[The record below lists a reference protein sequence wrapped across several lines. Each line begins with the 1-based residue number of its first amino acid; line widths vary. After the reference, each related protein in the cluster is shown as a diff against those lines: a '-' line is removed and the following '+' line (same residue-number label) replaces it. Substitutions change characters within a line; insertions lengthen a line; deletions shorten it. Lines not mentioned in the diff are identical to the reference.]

1 MAKSNQL
8 LFLVDLYFGTG
19 VKAEAVYDEIKKYC
33 DETSNIII
41 ESLNGS
47 GYATLKISRTRIVIT
62 GEGEGSDFSFLVNP
76 CDITWD
82 TEIIDLSSKSKA
94 EALKTVK
101 SYVPKYGVSGTSE
114 NETYTCGCSI

>member
-19 VKAEAVYDEIKKYC
+19 IKAEAVYDEIKKYC
-33 DETSNIII
+33 DKTSNIII
-41 ESLNGS
+41 ENLNGS
-47 GYATLKISRTRIVIT
+47 GYATLKISKPRPNLI
-62 GEGEGSDFSFLVNP
+62 FLFNP

-82 TEIIDLSSKSKA
+82 TEIIDLSAKSKA

-101 SYVPKYGVSGTSE
+101 SYVPKYGIFGTNE
-114 NETYTCGCSI
+114 NETYTCGCYI

>member
-19 VKAEAVYDEIKKYC
+19 IKAEAVYDEIKKYC

-41 ESLNGS
+41 ENLNGS
-47 GYATLKISRTRIVIT
+47 GYATLKISRTRTV
-62 GEGEGSDFSFLVNP
+62 FSFLVNP

-82 TEIIDLSSKSKA
+82 TEIIDLSAKSKA
-94 EALKTVK
+94 EALETVK
-101 SYVPKYGVSGTSE
+101 NYCPKYGVFGTNE

>member
-19 VKAEAVYDEIKKYC
+19 IKAEAVYDEIKKYC

-41 ESLNGS
+41 ENLNGS
-47 GYATLKISRTRIVIT
+47 GYATLKISRTRTV
-62 GEGEGSDFSFLVNP
+62 FSFLFNP

-82 TEIIDLSSKSKA
+82 TEIIDLSAKSKA

-101 SYVPKYGVSGTSE
+101 SYVPKYGVSGTNE